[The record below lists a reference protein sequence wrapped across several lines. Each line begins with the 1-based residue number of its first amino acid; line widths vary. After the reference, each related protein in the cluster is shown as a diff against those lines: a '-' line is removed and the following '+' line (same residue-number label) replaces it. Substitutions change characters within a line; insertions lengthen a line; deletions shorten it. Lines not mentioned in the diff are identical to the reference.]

1 MYITIEEKTGM
12 DIPMFR
18 TALKEAAWVFVLS
31 RFVILLVSYMSIVL
45 LPQYGHTLPANC
57 ASLHHFNP
65 CFFAWYHW
73 DAMAYVSV
81 AYKGYAFT
89 PEVAFFPFWPLL
101 IHFGGLLLGGHIPV
115 SYYVA
120 GLLLANCCFYFALVL
135 LYCLLCEDFEA
146 SLAKKA
152 LFYLA
157 FYPYALFFFVGYTE
171 SLFLLL
177 SVAIFL
183 FLRRG
188 RTLDWWFAGG
198 IGFLAALT
206 RSTGVLLSI
215 PYLIL
220 YVHHFWLHEKRGQK
234 GWLQKLNALA
244 PIILF
249 PMGILMYMI
258 YLGYTKGN
266 PFIFQ
271 YEETF
276 YWHRNFAWIWMTM
289 GYMVK
294 LLLDGSL
301 FTFQYAYN
309 LFDFAF
315 TTFAIVALV
324 WAWKRLPLHYS
335 LYALAVIIFS
345 LSFPLGTM
353 HPLASQERYLIVLFP
368 LFVIFAL
375 WGKNPRFDQFYVS
388 IGTAMLALTTILF
401 VGHYW
406 VA

>member
-1 MYITIEEKTGM
+1 
-12 DIPMFR
+12 MFR

-31 RFVILLVSYMSIVL
+31 RFTILLVSYICIIL
-45 LPQYGHTLPANC
+45 LPQAGYILPSNC
-57 ASLHHFNP
+57 TSPNHVNP

-81 AYKGYAFT
+81 AFKGYSFT
-89 PEVAFFPFWPLL
+89 PEVAFFPLWPLL
-101 IHFGGLLLGGHIPV
+101 IHFGGLLLGGYIPV

-120 GLLLANCCFYFALVL
+120 GLLLTNICFYFALVL

-152 LFYLA
+152 MFYLA

-215 PYLIL
+215 PFLIM
-220 YVHHFWLHEKRGQK
+220 YVHHFWVPEKRDQK
-234 GWLQKLNALA
+234 GWLQRINALA

-249 PMGILMYMI
+249 PMGIVVYMI

-271 YEETF
+271 YEETSH
-276 YWHRNFAWIWMTM
+276 WHRNFAWIWMTID
-289 GYMVK
+289 YIVK
-294 LLLDGSL
+294 LLFTYPLFSL
-301 FTFQYAYN
+301 NNVRN
-309 LFDFAF
+309 LLDFAF
-315 TTFAIVALV
+315 TTFPIVALV

-345 LSFPLGTM
+345 LSFPLGTIN
-353 HPLASQERYLIVLFP
+353 PLTSQERYLIVLFP

-375 WGKNPRFDQFYVS
+375 WGKNRRFDQFYVS
-388 IGTAMLALTTILF
+388 IGPPMLALTTILF
-401 VGHYW
+401 IGHYW

>member
-1 MYITIEEKTGM
+1 
-12 DIPMFR
+12 MFR

-31 RFVILLVSYMSIVL
+31 RFTILLVSYICIVL
-45 LPQYGHTLPANC
+45 LPQAGYTLPSNC
-57 ASLHHFNP
+57 TSPNHVNP

-81 AYKGYAFT
+81 AFKGYSFT
-89 PEVAFFPFWPLL
+89 PEVAFFPLWPLL
-101 IHFGGLLLGGHIPV
+101 IHFGGLLLGGYIPV

-120 GLLLANCCFYFALVL
+120 GLLLANICFYFALVL

-152 LFYLA
+152 MFYLA

-215 PYLIL
+215 PFLIM
-220 YVHHFWLHEKRGQK
+220 YVHHFWVPEKRDQK
-234 GWLQKLNALA
+234 GWLQRINALA

-249 PMGILMYMI
+249 PMGIVVYMI

-271 YEETF
+271 YEETSH
-276 YWHRNFAWIWMTM
+276 WHRNFAWIWMTID
-289 GYMVK
+289 YIVK
-294 LLLDGSL
+294 LIFTYPLFSFNNVRNLL
-301 FTFQYAYN
+301 
-309 LFDFAF
+309 DFAF
-315 TTFAIVALV
+315 TTFPIVALV

-345 LSFPLGTM
+345 LSFPLGTIN
-353 HPLASQERYLIVLFP
+353 PLTSQERYLIVLFP

-375 WGKNPRFDQFYVS
+375 WGKNRRFDQFYVS
-388 IGTAMLALTTILF
+388 IGPPMLALTTILF
-401 VGHYW
+401 IGHYW
-406 VA
+406 IA